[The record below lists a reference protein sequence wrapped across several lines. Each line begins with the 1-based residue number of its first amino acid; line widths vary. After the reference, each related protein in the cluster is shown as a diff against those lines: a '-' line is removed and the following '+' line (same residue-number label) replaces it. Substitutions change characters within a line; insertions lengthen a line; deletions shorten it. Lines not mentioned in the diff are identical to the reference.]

1 MSSIN
6 IIGSD
11 RNKSGVSHIKR
22 GEEMPLTEA
31 LWYVHV
37 KLPDAILVKIVIL
50 NKALD
55 WLKLETSNDEQNS
68 RLLLSQQM
76 TGWVKY
82 L

>member
-1 MSSIN
+1 
-6 IIGSD
+6 
-11 RNKSGVSHIKR
+11 
-22 GEEMPLTEA
+22 MPLTEA

-76 TGWVKY
+76 TGWVN
-82 L
+82 